1 MYSLN
6 LHFSFQNLLLPFF
19 LFKLSFPFFVFSDFF
34 KAFFFFLSLER
45 IFKLEE
51 LVVGVAQETRL
62 DERFRVSVKGEFN
75 VDSGFAS
82 VKVDIGNVLH
92 VVK

>member
-1 MYSLN
+1 L
-6 LHFSFQNLLLPFF
+6 
-19 LFKLSFPFFVFSDFF
+19 VSDFF
-34 KAFFFFLSLER
+34 NALFLFISLKRFF
-45 IFKLEE
+45 KQEE

-62 DERFRVSVKGEFN
+62 DERFGVSVKGEFN

-82 VKVDIGNVLH
+82 IKVEVGNVMH